1 VPLGLVA
8 GLAVGLIIS
17 TSGSPVQG
25 VSNVAGAVTLSA
37 TALAFLAGYG
47 AEAFFSMIDDLL
59 KRVFS
64 LGK

>member
-1 VPLGLVA
+1 
-8 GLAVGLIIS
+8 
-17 TSGSPVQG
+17 VQG